1 MQVQPNFP
9 HMFCVKTYMG
19 GRQGYYLMRW
29 SVGNIENNQNVHI
42 LKGANHYQRF
52 FNIQSVPLAEQNNT
66 WHTIQTRKNSGN
78 VVRPIRWAFTSE
90 RLKEDDRIIPV
101 LNISP
106 MSALPSMKMVNFI
119 PIIVNTPAVPVP
131 VAEVPVPV
139 AEVPVP
145 VPAVPQIQTKK
156 YTIDTIPQHIVR
168 ALLRDAVMQEEICP
182 ITSTEIDIANGAVTS
197 CFHLFE
203 KNAIMKWLLMPG
215 SRDKCPIC
223 NCPCNSYTL
232 DSTNSS

>member
-1 MQVQPNFP
+1 
-9 HMFCVKTYMG
+9 MG

-42 LKGANHYQRF
+42 LKGTNHYERF

-119 PIIVNTPAVPVP
+119 PIIVNTPAVPV
-131 VAEVPVPV
+131 VPVVP
-139 AEVPVP
+139 PVP
-145 VPAVPQIQTKK
+145 PVPQIQAKK
-156 YTIDTIPQHIVR
+156 YTMDSIPQHIVR
-168 ALLRDAVMQEEICP
+168 AILRDAVMQEEVCP
-182 ITSTEIDIANGAVTS
+182 ITSIEIDIANGAVTS

-223 NCPCNSYTL
+223 NSPCNSYTL
-232 DSTNSS
+232 EITNSS